1 MINPTFNVSPEATA
15 DSCPQRRIRRL
26 SLFGS
31 AICSDFEAD
40 GEVDVLVEPAENT
53 ETGLFQTVSME
64 DELSA
69 IFGRN
74 VDLVTREAME
84 QSRNP
89 IRRHILGDLE
99 SAYAAGFGAAARD
112 VDGGLGCQGARDGP
126 GSRGIQI
133 VGRVSAA

>member
-1 MINPTFNVSPEATA
+1 
-15 DSCPQRRIRRL
+15 L

-31 AICSDFEAD
+31 AICTDFEAD